1 VDNGPFSILT
11 NDDLMWIHD
20 IELPDF
26 ERDGMRRQR
35 NLLDLQSIL
44 LCLNPATAA
53 AFAQDIN
60 LRQAQFDLTRNKT
73 PIINALKHKPGNPSR
88 KTFLIAPQKKGF
100 GLLHRSSIKDKMR
113 HIGTSISSCMPSKRL
128 DLVNGA
134 VAKF

>member
-1 VDNGPFSILT
+1 
-11 NDDLMWIHD
+11 MK
-20 IELPDF
+20 
-26 ERDGMRRQR
+26 
-35 NLLDLQSIL
+35 SIL
-44 LCLNPATAA
+44 LCLHPATTA
-53 AFAQDIN
+53 AFLQSVAQ
-60 LRQAQFDLTRNKT
+60 RQTHFDLTRNKT
-73 PIINALKHKPGNPSR
+73 PIVNALKHKPGNPSR